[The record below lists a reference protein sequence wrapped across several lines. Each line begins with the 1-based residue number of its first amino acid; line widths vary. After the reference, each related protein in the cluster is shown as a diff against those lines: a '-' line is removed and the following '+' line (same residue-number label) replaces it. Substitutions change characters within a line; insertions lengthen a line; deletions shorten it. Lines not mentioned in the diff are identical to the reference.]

1 MKALVTA
8 IRYDHRVAA
17 HSRGAAA
24 SHGSDLSH
32 LADIWWGDSHAAGIA
47 RRKAQGRFVLTVAA
61 LAVTIASV
69 ASIAAEPNSAPRAV
83 ASPATPPP
91 VAAPVVTLPAT
102 IPPPLDYAVEMT
114 VELASGNG
122 LEALLVKADAAP
134 NEARVAAELVRDDSS
149 PVGRGPISI
158 FLGDRN
164 SSGSRTIEQIAMR
177 PSLDRQVAVTRD
189 ASGALKLVVREIA
202 IDGTPMRIAGT
213 VGSGL
218 FWSLRSAG
226 ATPELAEDYLSALAA
241 NGATAAPGD
250 RFELVV
256 DRRRAATGEI
266 EQGALQYAGLD
277 RARRGDVRLL
287 LWTIDGRRI
296 WVDPDQPMVSASTLA
311 LPLGG
316 TISSPFGV
324 RNHPIFRTARFHRGV
339 DIRAAWG
346 TPVHA
351 SADGQVTRSG
361 WSGGYGLRVRLAHR
375 DGLAT
380 TYSHLSRIAAP
391 IGTRV
396 HRGELIGFV
405 GSTGFST
412 GAHLHF
418 ELFRGGEAVNPLGAR
433 LTSRVA
439 LAPTDRAA
447 LAARL
452 DQLRSIPAA

>member
-1 MKALVTA
+1 MA
-8 IRYDHRVAA
+8 IGYDHRAA
-17 HSRGAAA
+17 AGSLGAAA
-24 SHGSDLSH
+24 SHDADLSH
-32 LADIWWGDSHAAGIA
+32 LADIWWGDGKLAGLA
-47 RRKAQGRFVLTVAA
+47 RRKAQRRFVLGLAA
-61 LAVTIASV
+61 LVVAIASV
-69 ASIAAEPNSAPRAV
+69 SSIAAEPDAAPSIVMPIAPK
-83 ASPATPPP
+83 PA
-91 VAAPVVTLPAT
+91 AAPVVVPAT
-102 IPPPLDYAVEMT
+102 IPPPADYAVEMT
-114 VELASGNG
+114 VRLASGES
-122 LEALLVKADAAP
+122 LEALLVKTGAAP
-134 NEARVAAELVRDDSS
+134 DDARRAAELVRDQSS
-149 PVGRGPISI
+149 LVGGGPLSV
-158 FLGDRN
+158 FLGDRDRA
-164 SSGSRTIEQIAMR
+164 GSRRIEQVAIR
-177 PSLDRQVAVTRD
+177 PSLDRQVAVTR
-189 ASGALKLVVREIA
+189 AKSGALALLVREIA

-226 ATPELAEDYLSALAA
+226 ATPELAEDYLAAMAA
-241 NGATAAPGD
+241 NGATASPED

-256 DRRRAATGEI
+256 GRRRAATGEI

-287 LWTIDGRRI
+287 LWTVDGRRI
-296 WVDPDQPMVSASTLA
+296 WVDPDQPVVSASTMA

-316 TISSPFGV
+316 RISSPFGV
-324 RNHPIFRTARFHRGV
+324 RNHPIFRTQRFHRGV

-351 SADGQVTRSG
+351 SADGQVTSSG

-396 HRGELIGFV
+396 RQGELIGFV

-418 ELFRGGEAVNPLGAR
+418 ELLRGGEAVNPLGAQ

-439 LAPTDRAA
+439 LGPTDRAA